1 MKLTLQELAREAET
15 EPSRIERLVAAGIIH
30 PDDDGSFGPG
40 DIQRSKL
47 VGALEGAGISIEQLE
62 RAVDAHL
69 TSFETV
75 ELFYPTPPP
84 RSNRTYAEFAA
95 SLGPKARF
103 LGPVQTALGFAEPD
117 AGASL
122 TERDEE
128 VLDAFL
134 DTWDL
139 GSDEVV
145 TRAARIMG
153 DAVRRAAEGW
163 VDLFYEQV
171 SDPVQRHALEAGLP
185 VEAMIPQIVPAANR
199 VAVLAPMMLG
209 WLLDRHLEQILH
221 ARNIESAEE
230 QFIARGLAPPK
241 PARPPAIVFAD
252 VSGFT
257 RLTQAMGDQEGAR
270 MAVRLG
276 ELADAT
282 ARRHGG
288 RLVKLL
294 GDGALL
300 RFEEPLA
307 AVLAALDLVDD
318 APGAGLPP
326 GPRRHPRRSA
336 HRP

>member
-1 MKLTLQELAREAET
+1 M
-15 EPSRIERLVAAGIIH
+15 
-30 PDDDGSFGPG
+30 
-40 DIQRSKL
+40 
-47 VGALEGAGISIEQLE
+47 
-62 RAVDAHL
+62 
-69 TSFETV
+69 
-75 ELFYPTPPP
+75 
-84 RSNRTYAEFAA
+84 
-95 SLGPKARF
+95 
-103 LGPVQTALGFAEPD
+103 
-117 AGASL
+117 

-128 VLDAFL
+128 TLIAFL

-171 SDPVQRHALEAGLP
+171 SDPVQRRSLEAGLP
-185 VEAMIPQIVPAANR
+185 VEAMIPQIVPAASR
-199 VAVLAPMMLG
+199 VADLAPKMLG

-294 GDGALL
+294 GDGACSGSTSH
-300 RFEEPLA
+300 PT
-307 AVLAALDLVDD
+307 VLALDLVDD
-318 APGAGLPP
+318 APAGC
-326 GPRRHPRRSA
+326 RRSTSGSPVRSSSVTA
-336 HRP
+336 TSTGTRSTSRRGSGDAAGESS

>member
-1 MKLTLQELAREAET
+1 M
-15 EPSRIERLVAAGIIH
+15 
-30 PDDDGSFGPG
+30 GP
-40 DIQRSKL
+40 R
-47 VGALEGAGISIEQLE
+47 
-62 RAVDAHL
+62 AHL
-69 TSFETV
+69 
-75 ELFYPTPPP
+75 
-84 RSNRTYAEFAA
+84 
-95 SLGPKARF
+95 
-103 LGPVQTALGFAEPD
+103 LGPVHAALGFAEPD
-117 AGASL
+117 SGAAL

-128 VLDAFL
+128 TLIAFL

-153 DAVRRAAEGW
+153 EAVRRAAEGW

-171 SDPVQRHALEAGLP
+171 SDPVQRRSLEAGLP
-185 VEAMIPQIVPAANR
+185 VEAMIPQIVPAASR
-199 VAVLAPMMLG
+199 VADLAPRMLG

-276 ELADAT
+276 ELADAA

-300 RFEEPLA
+300 RFDEPSD

-318 APGAGLPP
+318 APAAGLPP
-326 GPRRHPRRSA
+326 VHVGIHAGPLIVRDGDVYGHTVNVASRVGATAGPGEIVVTTEVVSHVSGSTPVTFESIGPAVLKGVSEPLVLHRVARQP
-336 HRP
+336 HRPDRASI